1 MIKEVP
7 QIVICQHE
15 QIIKEQPQKKCHLS
29 IHEVQN
35 SKGVFSTVRGTQQ
48 RQTEFTREKF
58 FCPHDDDDVSW
69 GSSSFLQQTHHI
81 VMNLRVLLLLK

>member
-35 SKGVFSTVRGTQQ
+35 SKGMFSTELNGDKQNSQ
-48 RQTEFTREKF
+48 EKISF
-58 FCPHDDDDVSW
+58 ALMMMMCLGAVAAFCSKPII
-69 GSSSFLQQTHHI
+69 L
-81 VMNLRVLLLLK
+81 

>member
-1 MIKEVP
+1 MAIYRGKEVYESKEMLMIKEVP

-35 SKGVFSTVRGTQQ
+35 SKGVFST
-48 RQTEFTREKF
+48 E
-58 FCPHDDDDVSW
+58 
-69 GSSSFLQQTHHI
+69 
-81 VMNLRVLLLLK
+81 